1 MEMPIRAFGLCLV
14 VLILAPQVR
23 AAEGNAQVR
32 SEAPEHPLTLTI
44 PEWSEP
50 GPRRF
55 GLFTLLP
62 PDTRG
67 EAIKVMIPVGEIAAR
82 AAHALSNARYR
93 RAERKAREAV
103 RRDIDAFHARRQGS
117 ESPPK

>member
-1 MEMPIRAFGLCLV
+1 MPPRAWALCLV
-14 VLILAPQVR
+14 VLILGPAVR
-23 AAEGNAQVR
+23 ADAGAAQVR
-32 SEAPEHPLTLTI
+32 SETPEQPLTLTI

-55 GLFTLLP
+55 GPVTLLR

-67 EAIKVMIPVGEIAAR
+67 EAIKLMVPVGEIAAR
-82 AAHALSNARYR
+82 AAHAVSNARYR

-103 RRDIDAFHARRQGS
+103 RRDLDAFHARRHGP
-117 ESPPK
+117 ESPPR

>member
-1 MEMPIRAFGLCLV
+1 MPRRAWGLCLV
-14 VLILAPQVR
+14 VVILGPQVR
-23 AAEGNAQVR
+23 ADEGAAQLR
-32 SEAPEHPLTLTI
+32 SEAPAHPLTLTI

-55 GLFTLLP
+55 GPLTLLP
-62 PDTRG
+62 PDARG
-67 EAIKVMIPVGEIAAR
+67 EAIKVMMPVGEIAAR
-82 AAHALSNARYR
+82 AAHAVSNARYR

-103 RRDIDAFHARRQGS
+103 RRELDAFHARRHGS

>member
-50 GPRRF
+50 GPRRCRPLHVVAA
-55 GLFTLLP
+55 GHEGRSDQGD
-62 PDTRG
+62 DTGR
-67 EAIKVMIPVGEIAAR
+67 
-82 AAHALSNARYR
+82 
-93 RAERKAREAV
+93 
-103 RRDIDAFHARRQGS
+103 
-117 ESPPK
+117 